1 MPVRRTILLATAA
14 LLASQAGAED
24 AQPPPPSDKSQPWYQ
39 KDAEKA
45 RELGQ
50 EGVDATKQ
58 GADRA
63 AQELNAGGQA
73 AASKVV
79 GTKTVTGQVADV
91 SQEQVTV
98 NRNDGTPMQLRVTPS
113 TKVTVRGQSAS
124 VASLQRGDEVRASY
138 AQSGG
143 NATATQIDVN
153 PPAGAS
159 SGTGSSAGAG
169 SGSSTGT
176 GGGMAR

>member
-1 MPVRRTILLATAA
+1 MHVRRTILLATAA
-14 LLASQAGAED
+14 LLASQAAAED
-24 AQPPPPSDKSQPWYQ
+24 AQQQPSDKSQPWYQ

-45 RELGQ
+45 RQLGQ

-73 AASKVV
+73 ATSKVV

-143 NATATQIDVN
+143 SATATQIDVN

-159 SGTGSSAGAG
+159 SGTGSGGGAG
-169 SGSSTGT
+169 SGSTGS
-176 GGGMAR
+176 GDGGMAR